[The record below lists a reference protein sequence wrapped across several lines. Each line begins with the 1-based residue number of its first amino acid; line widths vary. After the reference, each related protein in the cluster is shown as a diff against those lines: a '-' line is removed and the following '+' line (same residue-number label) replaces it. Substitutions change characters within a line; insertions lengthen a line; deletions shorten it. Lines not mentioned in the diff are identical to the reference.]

1 MTMAVTWS
9 GRWVADALTVSLRTL
24 DTPIGVDLDALVG
37 LALRRNPRR
46 AHLLV
51 STVLGKH
58 VPADPDLVYGSGR
71 LLGVLVAAVLH
82 GIPRPCDLTGGG
94 LVTRALAGEQGAAR
108 ALVAHVDARRDATA
122 AAGRHLPPGTVV
134 LGYAETAT
142 AVGQA
147 VADSLEVDYLHSTRR
162 RVADLDP
169 LCVFEEEHSH
179 ATSHLL
185 LPEDREMFA
194 GTGPLVLVDDELST
208 GTTVL
213 NTLAALHVDTPRTHY
228 VIAAL
233 VDLRSGSDRERM
245 ARFAERLG
253 VRLDV
258 VSLAAGEIDLP
269 DEFLTRALQL
279 VDIVAT
285 ASGPAVADRVGA
297 APEEPA
303 TEPPRVVHLEDAWPV
318 GLREGGR
325 HGFTPADR
333 AGLEVAVEA
342 VAASLALPCARDLRV
357 HVLGFEELMYAPL
370 RLAQA
375 LGRHLGD
382 SARVTFSTTTRSPT
396 LPVDE
401 VTYAIRTRLEFPS
414 HDDPLDGP
422 GTRYAYNVTAPPT
435 DPAAA
440 FDTVVLVVDSV
451 GDRPELHA
459 PGGLLDVLSGA
470 ARQVVLV
477 VVPALRPFL
486 VAAP

>member
-1 MTMAVTWS
+1 MTIGAMWS

-58 VPADPDLVYGSGR
+58 VPADPDLVYGTGR
-71 LLGVLVAAVLH
+71 LLGVLVAGVLH
-82 GIPRPCDLTGGG
+82 GIPRPVDLTGGS
-94 LVTRALAGEQGAAR
+94 LVTRALAGERGAAR
-108 ALVAHVDARRDATA
+108 ELVGHVDACRAVQAVD
-122 AAGRHLPPGTVV
+122 GGPCPPGTAV

-185 LPEDREMFA
+185 LPEDREMFG

-213 NTLAALHVDTPRTHY
+213 NTLLALHGDTPRPHY

-233 VDLRSGSDRERM
+233 VDLRSGADRTRM
-245 ARFAERLG
+245 ERFAERLG

-279 VDIVAT
+279 ADSVAT
-285 ASGPAVADRVGA
+285 TSDRPGADRIR
-297 APEEPA
+297 A
-303 TEPPRVVHLEDAWPV
+303 TVSGCAVERPRVLHLEDAWPDGV
-318 GLREGGR
+318 REGGR

-333 AGLEVAVEA
+333 VSLEAAVED
-342 VAASLALPCARDLRV
+342 VAALLALPCAHDRRV

-382 SARVTFSTTTRSPT
+382 GARVTFSTTTRSPT

-401 VTYAIRTRLEFPS
+401 ATYAIRTRLEFPA

-422 GTRYAYNVTAPPT
+422 GTRYAYNVLAPST
-435 DPAAA
+435 HPAAA

-459 PGGLLDVLSGA
+459 PGGLLDVLSVA
-470 ARQVVLV
+470 VRQVVLV
-477 VVPALRPFL
+477 VLPARHPLRGG
-486 VAAP
+486 AR

>member
-1 MTMAVTWS
+1 MTMAATWS

-71 LLGVLVAAVLH
+71 LLGVLVADVLH
-82 GIPRPCDLTGGG
+82 GIPRPCDLTGGRF
-94 LVTRALAGEQGAAR
+94 VTRALAGEQGAAR
-108 ALVAHVDARRDATA
+108 ALMEHVDACRSTTA
-122 AAGRHLPPGTVV
+122 ADAGHHPPRAVV

-185 LPEDREMFA
+185 LPEDRDMLG

-213 NTLAALHVDTPRTHY
+213 NTLLALHINTRRTHY

-233 VDLRSGSDRERM
+233 VDLRSGADRERM

-253 VRLDV
+253 IRLDV
-258 VSLAAGEIDLP
+258 VSLAAGQIDLP
-269 DEFLTRALQL
+269 DGFLDRALL
-279 VDIVAT
+279 LADSVEMPAGPVGGDRPRTIPRGRDVD
-285 ASGPAVADRVGA
+285 RR
-297 APEEPA
+297 
-303 TEPPRVVHLEDAWPV
+303 RVVHLEDVWPAGV
-318 GLREGGR
+318 REGGR

-333 AGLEVAVEA
+333 VSLEAAVDGI
-342 VAASLALPCARDLRV
+342 AASLATACDRDRQV

-375 LGRHLGD
+375 LGDRLGEGV
-382 SARVTFSTTTRSPT
+382 RVTFSTTTRSPT

-422 GTRYAYNVTAPPT
+422 GKRYAYNVVAPPT
-435 DPAAA
+435 DPSAA

-459 PGGLLDVLSGA
+459 PGGLLDVLSETVGRVILLVLPARHPLLVGA
-470 ARQVVLV
+470 R
-477 VVPALRPFL
+477 
-486 VAAP
+486 